1 MADAAS
7 NTSPLQY
14 LHQLGR
20 LELMPRLLGR
30 VVVAPA
36 VISELAAGHARG
48 VRLPELARLGWVEQR
63 GAKSIPE
70 LLRAGSGLDAGEI
83 ETIALAVEDGG
94 LAVLDDGPARRMAKR
109 IGIRYIGTLGLLKRA
124 REIGLLGQLA
134 PEFDR
139 LAELGFRFDRSI
151 RDNLLRE
158 VGEL

>member
-7 NTSPLQY
+7 DTSPLQY

-30 VVVAPA
+30 VAVAPA
-36 VISELAAGHARG
+36 VIGELAAGHARG
-48 VRLPELARLGWVEQR
+48 VRLPDLARLDWVEQR
-63 GAKSIPE
+63 EVKSIPE
-70 LLRAGSGLDAGEI
+70 ALLAETNLDAGEI
-83 ETIALAVEDGG
+83 ETIALAMEDVG

-109 IGIRYIGTLGLLKRA
+109 IGIRYIGTLGILKRA
-124 REIGLLGQLA
+124 REIGLIHRLA

-151 RDNLLRE
+151 QEDLLRE